1 MSLLGGPSRVSRLL
15 MTYLMLKDLQSLSVV
30 GLGSPNRRSH
40 RIAAG
45 HTEQRRNFVVAQSGV
60 RRELRRCAIFWETRK
75 RNETDTHR
83 LENYQPIRPPGRG
96 GLLRLR
102 KHRSAKV
109 ERRKSA

>member
-30 GLGSPNRRSH
+30 GLGSPNRLSH

-60 RRELRRCAIFWETRK
+60 IPAQ
-75 RNETDTHR
+75 RNRAPPCEIGADAAFLERLKIRLKVLTHP
-83 LENYQPIRPPGRG
+83 L
-96 GLLRLR
+96 
-102 KHRSAKV
+102 
-109 ERRKSA
+109 